1 MCESVR
7 GCAKACSMQECE
19 REMAKKVRLEDILKI
34 LERYDVLELEGV
46 EIRGDFD
53 IELTRRSAIPILLNA
68 LQQALKAQ
76 MATQGVRVMQGVV
89 QGGAGVPV
97 VAQQQT
103 TAMEATTEVE
113 AVLPAEEEKLVPVE
127 FSAKREEWFGEIE
140 EVTLGA
146 TRSEGGTRAKTVTI
160 GGERALPFYNFDAP
174 MKHPPVI
181 AVDCFDMPIPLAKAV
196 RVMYEDVMEDA
207 GEWAKKNVE
216 VFKADLVTIHLIST
230 DPLIKD
236 TSPREAAKTVEEV
249 LQAVKVPII
258 IGGSGNPEKDP
269 AVLEAAAEVA
279 SGERC
284 LIASANLNMDYERI
298 AKAAISH
305 GHAVLSWTQLDINQQ
320 KTLNRYLLKMG
331 VPRNSIVIDPTTAA
345 LGYGLDYAFT
355 NIERIRISALK
366 GDSDLAF
373 PISCGVTNAWGA
385 REAWMKASPIAEDSD
400 WGPASLR
407 GPLYEIITGLTL
419 ALAGG
424 DLFMMMHP
432 KAAMTVREVTR
443 MLASADAEEGAEKE
457 SMSVKAEDWVSWTG
471 EEA

>member
-1 MCESVR
+1 
-7 GCAKACSMQECE
+7 
-19 REMAKKVRLEDILKI
+19 
-34 LERYDVLELEGV
+34 
-46 EIRGDFD
+46 
-53 IELTRRSAIPILLNA
+53 
-68 LQQALKAQ
+68 
-76 MATQGVRVMQGVV
+76 
-89 QGGAGVPV
+89 
-97 VAQQQT
+97 
-103 TAMEATTEVE
+103 
-113 AVLPAEEEKLVPVE
+113 
-127 FSAKREEWFGEIE
+127 
-140 EVTLGA
+140 
-146 TRSEGGTRAKTVTI
+146 
-160 GGERALPFYNFDAP
+160 
-174 MKHPPVI
+174 
-181 AVDCFDMPIPLAKAV
+181 
-196 RVMYEDVMEDA
+196 MYEDVMEDA

-298 AKAAISH
+298 AKAAMSH

-331 VPRNSIVIDPTTAA
+331 VPRKSIVIDPTTAA

-443 MLASADAEEGAEKE
+443 MLASADAEEEGAEKE
-457 SMSVKAEDWVSWTG
+457 SVSVRAEDWISWTG